1 MLAIHLSNYEG
12 ESKLCGGK
20 IWCQMGTTHALILCY
35 SIRGPATRYRDIVR
49 NFDKDIVKNFDIG
62 YKHYQYIFYI
72 VILSQTLKNMVQ
84 SL

>member
-35 SIRGPATRYRDIVR
+35 SIRGPATRYRDVVR
-49 NFDKDIVKNFDIG
+49 NFDIG